1 MYGLNPRPK
10 KRPTFLMVICIL
22 TFVGA
27 GLGTLGGLANLATAG
42 MTRSSIDLIQ
52 KMKKNADEGKT
63 PVPFDDSLF
72 QSLMIPDSLMGDSL
86 SPDEQAVKDSIQ
98 SIFNTPNEQ
107 VRKSTEV
114 MEHLLGDVDGLLEKT
129 VKYAYHL
136 AFAALIGNLLC
147 LFGGIMMF
155 KMKKM
160 GFFVYITGHVVEK
173 AIPLALLGG
182 IASNGLMGSM
192 MMFFSVIMWFFA
204 LAFIVM
210 YALNLK
216 HMD

>member
-1 MYGLNPRPK
+1 MYGLNPQPK
-10 KRPTFLMVICIL
+10 KRPTFLLVICIL
-22 TFVGA
+22 TFIGA

-42 MTRSSIDLIQ
+42 MTRSSIDLL
-52 KMKKNADEGKT
+52 KNMKKNADEGKT

-86 SPDEQAVKDSIQ
+86 SQNEQAIKDSIQ
-98 SIFNTPNEQ
+98 NMFNKPNEQ
-107 VRKSTEV
+107 LRKSAEV
-114 MEHLLGDVDGLLEKT
+114 VEHILGDVDGLLEKT

-147 LFGGIMMF
+147 LFGGLMMF
-155 KMKKM
+155 KMRKM

-173 AIPLALLGG
+173 GIPLALIGG
-182 IASNGLMGSM
+182 FATGGLMGGM
-192 MMFFSVIMWFFA
+192 MVFFSVIMWFFA
-204 LAFIVM
+204 LAFIIM

-216 HMD
+216 NME